1 MKEDLVR
8 LLKDSAVLMEL
19 NGENAF
25 KARAYANAARAVDRS
40 DFDPAAGDEAAID
53 TIPGV
58 GKGIAESIREFMR
71 SGTIAAHDELRQSV
85 PAGLFE
91 MTQLKGVGPKKIL
104 AIHEALG
111 IDTIGEL
118 EYACRENRLVDLK
131 GFGEKTQSK
140 ILESIE
146 QWNLRKDNFHLGRA
160 VENAEEILAAL
171 RALDDVQR
179 AELSGELRLVD
190 ETISAID
197 ILVVGATPQEME
209 QGLTGLLDGIKHV
222 DDGILGRGHSGL
234 PVNIQCVPAG
244 LFVWQRHQDSAAPA
258 YAERFAAIAAE
269 QGLEVGDEGLK
280 HHGRDFN
287 PADDDELYAALG
299 LRTVPAELRDET
311 DNLNNNDNIDFAARV
326 DDTAMHGTLHIH
338 STWSDGRDSL
348 PDMALAAKELGSSY
362 ICFCDHS
369 RSAFYANG
377 LDAARLKQQHA
388 EIDDFNS
395 RGHGI
400 AVLKGIE
407 SDILPDG
414 SLDYPDEV
422 LASFDMIVASV
433 HSVFNMARDA
443 MTARLLR
450 AVENPFTTILG
461 HPTGRLLLARKAYDF
476 DMNAVLERA
485 AECGTVIEINA
496 NPHRLDLSWRNV
508 RRARDMGIKFA
519 VNPDAHCREDLR
531 YVRYGLMIARK
542 GGLGPDDI
550 INTMNET
557 QFRDFLAQQKA
568 RRS

>member
-25 KARAYANAARAVDRS
+25 KSRAYANAARAIDRS
-40 DFDPAAGDEAAID
+40 DFDPAVSSENDIAG
-53 TIPGV
+53 IPGV

-71 SGTIAAHDELRQSV
+71 SGTIAAHDELRQAV

-104 AIHEALG
+104 AINEALG
-111 IDTIGEL
+111 IESIGEL

-131 GFGEKTQSK
+131 GFGEKTQAK

-171 RALDDVQR
+171 RVLDGVQR

-190 ETISAID
+190 ETISAVD
-197 ILVVGATPQEME
+197 ILVVGATPEALQ
-209 QGLTGLLDGIKHV
+209 QGLTDQLDDIEGR
-222 DDGILGRGHSGL
+222 DDGIRGHGHSGL
-234 PVNIQCVPAG
+234 PVNIQTVPAG
-244 LFVWQRHQDSAAPA
+244 LFTWRRHQDSAAPA
-258 YAERFAAIAAE
+258 YAERFAEIAAE
-269 QGLEVGDEGLK
+269 NKLTIGSEGLK
-280 HHGRDFN
+280 HDGREFH
-287 PADDDELYAALG
+287 PAGDDELYAALG
-299 LRTVPAELRDET
+299 LQTVPAELRD
-311 DNLNNNDNIDFAARV
+311 DAANLNNNKEVKFPTRV
-326 DDTAMHGTLHIH
+326 DDAAMRGMLHIH

-388 EIDDFNS
+388 EIDEFNTQ
-395 RGHGI
+395 GHGI
-400 AVLKGIE
+400 TVLKGIE

-414 SLDYPDEV
+414 SLDYPDDV
-422 LASFDMIVASV
+422 LATFDMIVASV
-433 HSVFNMARDA
+433 HSVLNMARDA

-450 AVENPFTTILG
+450 AVENPYTTILG

-476 DMNAVLERA
+476 DMDAVLERA

-496 NPHRLDLSWRNV
+496 NPHRLDLSWRNA

-519 VNPDAHCREDLR
+519 VNPDAHRRDDLR

-550 INTMNET
+550 INTMDET
-557 QFRDFLAQQKA
+557 QFRDFLAQQKK
-568 RRS
+568 RRA